1 MGWYQRRV
9 HGGTTQQTMAFVRCG
24 GRVVAYGRGERER
37 TTWEQK
43 MRFEERTAPPQRV
56 VISQIGD
63 PDAPYLKDIEQ
74 LDHENSALQ
83 REIDGLNKSISS
95 FTYTQNRHGLDAK
108 YDFGLKGQEAVYQC
122 MIQNTGVGYRN
133 TSRFQDKRNDG
144 LGPHYPE
151 CIKADRICQGQA
163 AVFVRSVDGRGWLP
177 LTDPKGSDQIFQ
189 YIGKADALNNKHPK
203 TGKTIMWASHENK
216 LSPKKQDEWFSP
228 KQDKR
233 TTLQAVCKTCC
244 NKHLSAYQ

>member
-1 MGWYQRRV
+1 MGGRLNK
-9 HGGTTQQTMAFVRCG
+9 TMAFVRCG

-63 PDAPYLKDIEQ
+63 PNAPYLKDIEQ

-83 REIDGLNKSISS
+83 REIDGLKKSISS
-95 FTYTQNRHGLDAK
+95 FEYRQNRPGLDAK
-108 YDFGLKGQEAVYQC
+108 FDFGLKGQEAVYQC
-122 MIQNTGVGYRN
+122 MESDKGVGYRN
-133 TSRFQDKRNDG
+133 TPRFQDKNNNG
-144 LGPHYPE
+144 LGPHHPE

-163 AVFVRSVDGRGWLP
+163 SVFVREHEGNGWLP
-177 LTDPKGSDQIFQ
+177 LTDPKGSKQIFR

-203 TGKTIMWASHENK
+203 LANRLCGQHILTRSPQRSKMTG
-216 LSPKKQDEWFSP
+216 
-228 KQDKR
+228 
-233 TTLQAVCKTCC
+233 
-244 NKHLSAYQ
+244 

>member
-1 MGWYQRRV
+1 
-9 HGGTTQQTMAFVRCG
+9 
-24 GRVVAYGRGERER
+24 
-37 TTWEQK
+37 
-43 MRFEERTAPPQRV
+43 
-56 VISQIGD
+56 
-63 PDAPYLKDIEQ
+63 
-74 LDHENSALQ
+74 
-83 REIDGLNKSISS
+83 
-95 FTYTQNRHGLDAK
+95 
-108 YDFGLKGQEAVYQC
+108 

-133 TSRFQDKRNDG
+133 TPRFQDKVTHQKSCCHPADVLLTWQRNDG

-228 KQDKR
+228 KQE
-233 TTLQAVCKTCC
+233 
-244 NKHLSAYQ
+244 

>member
-83 REIDGLNKSISS
+83 REINGLKKSISS

-122 MIQNTGVGYRN
+122 MIQNTGSVKAKRLSLFDQLTAGAGCLSQILRDQTKFSSTLARLMHSI
-133 TSRFQDKRNDG
+133 TSIPKLAKRLCGHRMRTSCPQRSKMSG
-144 LGPHYPE
+144 L
-151 CIKADRICQGQA
+151 AQ
-163 AVFVRSVDGRGWLP
+163 
-177 LTDPKGSDQIFQ
+177 
-189 YIGKADALNNKHPK
+189 NK
-203 TGKTIMWASHENK
+203 N
-216 LSPKKQDEWFSP
+216 
-228 KQDKR
+228 KR

-244 NKHLSAYQ
+244 NKHLSA

>member
-1 MGWYQRRV
+1 MGSSGKRRV

-83 REIDGLNKSISS
+83 REIDGLKKSISS

-133 TSRFQDKRNDG
+133 TPRFQDKVT
-144 LGPHYPE
+144 HQ
-151 CIKADRICQGQA
+151 K
-163 AVFVRSVDGRGWLP
+163 S
-177 LTDPKGSDQIFQ
+177 
-189 YIGKADALNNKHPK
+189 
-203 TGKTIMWASHENK
+203 
-216 LSPKKQDEWFSP
+216 
-228 KQDKR
+228 
-233 TTLQAVCKTCC
+233 CC
-244 NKHLSAYQ
+244 PPG

>member
-1 MGWYQRRV
+1 M
-9 HGGTTQQTMAFVRCG
+9 GTTQQTMAFVRCG

-83 REIDGLNKSISS
+83 REIDGLKKSISS

-122 MIQNTGVGYRN
+122 MM
-133 TSRFQDKRNDG
+133 
-144 LGPHYPE
+144 
-151 CIKADRICQGQA
+151 ADRICQGQA

-228 KQDKR
+228 KQE
-233 TTLQAVCKTCC
+233 
-244 NKHLSAYQ
+244 